1 MLSNVLLVAFWLICI
16 CVVAIGWS
24 GILSANEIDIG
35 TKGVVVILILMGAPF
50 IIISNLISALLD
62 TMLPPGW
69 DNNDEGEI

>member
-1 MLSNVLLVAFWLICI
+1 MLNNVLLVAFWLICI

-24 GILSANEIDIG
+24 GILGANEIDIG

-69 DNNDEGEI
+69 DDDGGEI